1 MKTKHSGHSGI
12 PAIALVGERALRA
25 AVAEVVAEHKKTR
38 KPLAVWHNG
47 KAVLMSPDKA
57 VSVVKESHAK
67 YSAKRNNHIRNS

>member
-67 YSAKRNNHIRNS
+67 YGAGKNKRSR